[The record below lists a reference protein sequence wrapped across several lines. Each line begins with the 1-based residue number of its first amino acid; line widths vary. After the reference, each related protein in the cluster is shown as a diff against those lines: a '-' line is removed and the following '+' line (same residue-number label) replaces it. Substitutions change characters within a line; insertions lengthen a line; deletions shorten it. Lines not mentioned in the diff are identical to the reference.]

1 MHTGPGEIV
10 EPAAPNQ
17 TESECDG
24 ADTERVAELPLA
36 EPTEGATVI
45 PFPLSW

>member
-1 MHTGPGEIV
+1 MHTGSGEIV
-10 EPAAPNQ
+10 EPAAPDRA
-17 TESECDG
+17 EPECDG
-24 ADTERVAELPLA
+24 ADTKRVTELALA